1 MFLSNTVVSKLFS
14 FRTKAAT
21 DDVITSN
28 TELMNSI
35 PEEKIDQQQEKEQ
48 VQKHVH
54 VYTGTLHHVHEHYIM
69 YVYMNSVCTGTLH
82 VHQQYIATFYFM
94 KCFNF
99 YCLVLIIRKFVHLLP
114 RYQRCV
120 IVNNY

>member
-1 MFLSNTVVSKLFS
+1 MVSKLSS

-28 TELMNSI
+28 ELMNNI
-35 PEEKIDQQQEKEQ
+35 PEEEIDQQQEKEQ

-54 VYTGTLHHVHEHYIM
+54 V
-69 YVYMNSVCTGTLH
+69 CTGTLH
-82 VHQQYIATFYFM
+82 VHRQYTATLYFM

-99 YCLVLIIRKFVHLLP
+99 YYLVLIIRKFVCDC
-114 RYQRCV
+114 Q
-120 IVNNY
+120 